1 MFVYV
6 GVGEGVREREGTQ
19 KKAHVQRW
27 QSQAAAVTSR
37 GARRQPMAVSIGARW
52 WLTGTTRCATGETD
66 PKSCAPTT
74 SVSYGLPSH
83 WGTDPQLKCDPR
95 VT

>member
-27 QSQAAAVTSR
+27 QSQAAAAVTSR
-37 GARRQPMAVSIGARW
+37 GAQQQPMAVSILVPG
-52 WLTGTTRCATGETD
+52 GG
-66 PKSCAPTT
+66 
-74 SVSYGLPSH
+74 
-83 WGTDPQLKCDPR
+83 
-95 VT
+95 